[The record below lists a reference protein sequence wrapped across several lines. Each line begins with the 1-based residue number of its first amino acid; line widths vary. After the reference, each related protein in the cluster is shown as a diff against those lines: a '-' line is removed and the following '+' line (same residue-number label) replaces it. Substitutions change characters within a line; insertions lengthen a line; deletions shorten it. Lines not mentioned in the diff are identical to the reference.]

1 MQFMLAFGVHLK
13 NSHNYFIYTSKLT
26 EFFSEEI
33 RITIQIILIDLVLS
47 ADNAVI
53 IGMAASQFK
62 PDIRRKVLI
71 IGTGLAII
79 FRIIF
84 SLMTAYLMQFNGI
97 KLIGGI
103 LLLWVTYKLY
113 VDILKKPEKK
123 DIGKYKVKE
132 TERGNFRSA
141 LITIVVADV
150 TLSLDNVIAVAG
162 AAKANYTLLI
172 FGLILAIILMTTI
185 ANAISIYLKNHKWVG
200 WLGLLSILWVA
211 GDLIWDDIHLLF

>member
-1 MQFMLAFGVHLK
+1 M
-13 NSHNYFIYTSKLT
+13 T

-113 VDILKKPEKK
+113 VDILKEKDKK

-132 TERGNFRSA
+132 AERGNFRSA
-141 LITIVVADV
+141 LITVVVADV

-172 FGLILAIILMTTI
+172 FGLILAIVLMTTI

>member
-1 MQFMLAFGVHLK
+1 M
-13 NSHNYFIYTSKLT
+13 T

-62 PDIRRKVLI
+62 PEIRRKVLI

-113 VDILKKPEKK
+113 VDILKNKEKK
-123 DIGKYKVKE
+123 DISKYKVKK

-141 LITIVVADV
+141 LITVVVADV

-172 FGLILAIILMTTI
+172 FGLILAIVLMTTI

-200 WLGLLSILWVA
+200 WLGLISILWVA
-211 GDLIWDDIHLLF
+211 GDLIWHDIHLLF

>member
-1 MQFMLAFGVHLK
+1 M
-13 NSHNYFIYTSKLT
+13 T

-71 IGTGLAII
+71 IGTGLAIV

-113 VDILKKPEKK
+113 VDILKNKDTK

-132 TERGNFRSA
+132 AERGNFRSA
-141 LITIVVADV
+141 LITVVVADV

-172 FGLILAIILMTTI
+172 FGLILAIVLMTTI

>member
-1 MQFMLAFGVHLK
+1 M
-13 NSHNYFIYTSKLT
+13 T

-62 PDIRRKVLI
+62 PEIRRKVLI
-71 IGTGLAII
+71 IGTGLAIV

-113 VDILKKPEKK
+113 VDILKNPEKK

-132 TERGNFRSA
+132 AERGSFRSA
-141 LITIVVADV
+141 LITVVVADV

-172 FGLILAIILMTTI
+172 FGLVLAIILMTTI
-185 ANAISIYLKNHKWVG
+185 ANAISIYLKNHKWIG

-211 GDLIWDDIHLLF
+211 GDLIWHDIHLLF

>member
-1 MQFMLAFGVHLK
+1 M
-13 NSHNYFIYTSKLT
+13 T

-113 VDILKKPEKK
+113 VDILKNKEKK
-123 DIGKYKVKE
+123 DISKYKVKK

-141 LITIVVADV
+141 LITVVVADV

-172 FGLILAIILMTTI
+172 FGLILAIVLMTTI
-185 ANAISIYLKNHKWVG
+185 ANAISIYLKNHKWIG

-211 GDLIWDDIHLLF
+211 GDLIWHDIHLLF

>member
-1 MQFMLAFGVHLK
+1 
-13 NSHNYFIYTSKLT
+13 LT

-113 VDILKKPEKK
+113 VDILKNTEKK

-141 LITIVVADV
+141 LITVVVADV

-172 FGLILAIILMTTI
+172 FGLILAIVLMTTI

-211 GDLIWDDIHLLF
+211 GDLIWHDIHLLF

>member
-1 MQFMLAFGVHLK
+1 M
-13 NSHNYFIYTSKLT
+13 T

-71 IGTGLAII
+71 IGTGRAII

-103 LLLWVTYKLY
+103 LLLWVPYKLY
-113 VDILKKPEKK
+113 VDILKNKEKK
-123 DIGKYKVKE
+123 DIGKYKVKD

-141 LITIVVADV
+141 LITVVVADV

-172 FGLILAIILMTTI
+172 FGLILAIVLMTTI

-200 WLGLLSILWVA
+200 WLGLISILWVA
-211 GDLIWDDIHLLF
+211 GDLIWHDIHLLF

>member
-1 MQFMLAFGVHLK
+1 M
-13 NSHNYFIYTSKLT
+13 T

-113 VDILKKPEKK
+113 VDILKNPEKK
-123 DIGKYKVKE
+123 DISKYKVKE

-141 LITIVVADV
+141 LITVVVADV

-172 FGLILAIILMTTI
+172 FGLILAIVLMTTI

-200 WLGLLSILWVA
+200 WLGLISILWVA
-211 GDLIWDDIHLLF
+211 GDLIWHDIHLLF

>member
-1 MQFMLAFGVHLK
+1 M
-13 NSHNYFIYTSKLT
+13 T

-71 IGTGLAII
+71 IGTGLAIV

-113 VDILKKPEKK
+113 VDILKNKDTK

-132 TERGNFRSA
+132 AERGNFRSA
-141 LITIVVADV
+141 LITVVVADV

-172 FGLILAIILMTTI
+172 FGLILAIVLMTTI

-200 WLGLLSILWVA
+200 WLGLISILWVA
-211 GDLIWDDIHLLF
+211 GDLIWHDIHLLF

>member
-1 MQFMLAFGVHLK
+1 M
-13 NSHNYFIYTSKLT
+13 T

-113 VDILKKPEKK
+113 VDILKNNEKK

-141 LITIVVADV
+141 LITVVVADV

-172 FGLILAIILMTTI
+172 FGLILAIVLMTTI

-200 WLGLLSILWVA
+200 WLGLISILWVA
-211 GDLIWDDIHLLF
+211 GDLIWHDIHLLF

>member
-1 MQFMLAFGVHLK
+1 M
-13 NSHNYFIYTSKLT
+13 T

-71 IGTGLAII
+71 IGTGLAIV

-113 VDILKKPEKK
+113 IDILKNPEKK

-141 LITIVVADV
+141 LITVVVADV

>member
-1 MQFMLAFGVHLK
+1 M
-13 NSHNYFIYTSKLT
+13 T

-103 LLLWVTYKLY
+103 LLLWITYQLY
-113 VDILKKPEKK
+113 VDILKNKEKK
-123 DIGKYKVKE
+123 DISKYKVKAN
-132 TERGNFRSA
+132 ERGNFRSA
-141 LITIVVADV
+141 LITVIIADV
-150 TLSLDNVIAVAG
+150 TLSLDNVIAIAG

-172 FGLILAIILMTTI
+172 FGLILAIVLMTTI

>member
-1 MQFMLAFGVHLK
+1 
-13 NSHNYFIYTSKLT
+13 LT

-113 VDILKKPEKK
+113 VDILKNKEKK
-123 DIGKYKVKE
+123 DIGKYKVKD

-141 LITIVVADV
+141 LITVVVADV

-200 WLGLLSILWVA
+200 WLGLISILWVA
-211 GDLIWDDIHLLF
+211 GDLIWHDIHLLF

>member
-1 MQFMLAFGVHLK
+1 
-13 NSHNYFIYTSKLT
+13 LT

-123 DIGKYKVKE
+123 DIGKYKIKE

>member
-1 MQFMLAFGVHLK
+1 M
-13 NSHNYFIYTSKLT
+13 T

-113 VDILKKPEKK
+113 VDILKNKEKK
-123 DIGKYKVKE
+123 DIGKYKVKD

-141 LITIVVADV
+141 LITVVVADV

-172 FGLILAIILMTTI
+172 FGLILAIVLMTTI
-185 ANAISIYLKNHKWVG
+185 ANAISIYLKNHKWIG

>member
-1 MQFMLAFGVHLK
+1 M
-13 NSHNYFIYTSKLT
+13 T

-53 IGMAASQFK
+53 IGMAASQLK

-113 VDILKKPEKK
+113 VDILKNKDTK

-132 TERGNFRSA
+132 AERGNFRSA
-141 LITIVVADV
+141 LITVVVADV

-172 FGLILAIILMTTI
+172 FGLILAIVLMTTI

-200 WLGLLSILWVA
+200 WLGLISILWVA
-211 GDLIWDDIHLLF
+211 GDLIWHDIHLLF

>member
-1 MQFMLAFGVHLK
+1 
-13 NSHNYFIYTSKLT
+13 LT

-113 VDILKKPEKK
+113 IDILKNPEKK

-150 TLSLDNVIAVAG
+150 TLSLDNVMAVAG

-211 GDLIWDDIHLLF
+211 GDLIWNDIHLLF

>member
-1 MQFMLAFGVHLK
+1 M
-13 NSHNYFIYTSKLT
+13 T

-103 LLLWVTYKLY
+103 LLLWITYQLY
-113 VDILKKPEKK
+113 VDILKNKEKK
-123 DIGKYKVKE
+123 DISKYKVKAN
-132 TERGNFRSA
+132 ERGNFRSA
-141 LITIVVADV
+141 LITVIVADV
-150 TLSLDNVIAVAG
+150 TLSLDNVIAIAG

-172 FGLILAIILMTTI
+172 FGLILAIVLMTTI
-185 ANAISIYLKNHKWVG
+185 ANAISIYLKNHKWIG

-211 GDLIWDDIHLLF
+211 GDLIWHDIRLLF